1 MGFVDRI
8 VVNVLV
14 EPLKQEFA
22 LSDTQVSLLGFAFAV
37 LSILVGIAVSR
48 FIERGRRLDFIA
60 FGTLFWSLATAAC
73 GIALS
78 WPQLLAARLGVGLG
92 EAVGLP
98 GNQSVIADYFPRN
111 RRGLAMSILLLAPPI
126 GALIGFVGG
135 GLIAQHYSW
144 RWTFLIAAIPGLVLA
159 AMAWLLVA
167 EPPRGQH
174 DAGDAGEIPP
184 FREVLRRLFALGS
197 ARNLVIASS
206 LASASGFGLNYFFTS
221 LMLRRFELNIGEA
234 GLYAGIMAS
243 LPAALSIVATGWLG
257 DRLGDKRPAAYA
269 LIPAASLL
277 IAGPLYAFAIT
288 RSELPILLGVVAF
301 SALFQ
306 FGYIGITFATI
317 QNLMHPRMR
326 ASASAVL
333 NAIYSVAGGIGP
345 LVLGA
350 LSDAM
355 APRYGAGTG
364 LAYAMALLALLYVW
378 AALHYLL
385 AARHLR
391 SDIAATTD
399 LGRPD

>member
-167 EPPRGQH
+167 EP
-174 DAGDAGEIPP
+174 
-184 FREVLRRLFALGS
+184 
-197 ARNLVIASS
+197 
-206 LASASGFGLNYFFTS
+206 
-221 LMLRRFELNIGEA
+221 
-234 GLYAGIMAS
+234 
-243 LPAALSIVATGWLG
+243 
-257 DRLGDKRPAAYA
+257 
-269 LIPAASLL
+269 
-277 IAGPLYAFAIT
+277 
-288 RSELPILLGVVAF
+288 
-301 SALFQ
+301 
-306 FGYIGITFATI
+306 
-317 QNLMHPRMR
+317 
-326 ASASAVL
+326 
-333 NAIYSVAGGIGP
+333 
-345 LVLGA
+345 
-350 LSDAM
+350 
-355 APRYGAGTG
+355 
-364 LAYAMALLALLYVW
+364 
-378 AALHYLL
+378 
-385 AARHLR
+385 
-391 SDIAATTD
+391 
-399 LGRPD
+399 